1 MAMGSFRVGGRVL
14 SWAVIVIGVA
24 LLAVAVVVPRLGGA
38 TPYVILTGSM
48 RPAMPPGTLV
58 VVKPV
63 PAAALEVGSVITYQ
77 LHSGVPDV
85 VTHRVV
91 AVKVDG
97 RGHRS
102 FVTRGDANPSPD
114 PAAVYPV
121 QVKGERWY
129 DVPYVGYATSLLT
142 GPQRRVATV
151 AAATGL
157 FLYALLMFAGAA
169 AGRGTRRRSAVAR

>member
-1 MAMGSFRVGGRVL
+1 MRVFRVGGRLL
-14 SWAVIVIGVA
+14 SWAVIAVGVA
-24 LLAVAVVVPRLGGA
+24 LLGVAVVVPRLGGA
-38 TPYVILTGSM
+38 TPYVVLTGSM
-48 RPAMPPGTLV
+48 RPTMPPGTLV

-63 PAAALEVGSVITYQ
+63 PAAALQVGTVITYQ

-85 VTHRVV
+85 VTHRIT
-91 AVKVDG
+91 AVRVDG

-129 DVPYVGYATSLLT
+129 DVPYLGYATTFLT
-142 GPQRRVATV
+142 GSQRKVATV
-151 AAATGL
+151 AVATGL
-157 FLYALLMFAGAA
+157 FLYVLVMFAGAA
-169 AGRGTRRRSAVAR
+169 AGRRTRRRSAVAR